1 MTLLGARRSVARLD
15 WGHRVSERK
24 DHIDAFGAV
33 SLVGVSLILG
43 FNQVVIKLVNAGI
56 QPVFAA
62 GLRSLGAM
70 ILLFLWMRYRGAAP
84 VFLRAALV
92 PGLICGALFAIE
104 FILMFVALDLTS
116 VAHVSLMFYSM
127 PVWLAIMAHLF
138 IPGERIS
145 GRKATGLVLAFA
157 GVALALLDDGGGAVS
172 LTGDLMALIGAVCWA
187 GIALIAR
194 VTAFSRVAPPM
205 QLFWQVSVSAPLLLL
220 AALGFGPLIR
230 ELEMIHVTGLVFQ
243 IVIVVTGTFMF
254 WFWLLKRYPAA
265 GVASFS
271 FLAPV
276 FGVAFGW
283 LLLGEQVGLNL
294 LGALVLVA
302 VGLILIN
309 RA

>member
-1 MTLLGARRSVARLD
+1 MT
-15 WGHRVSERK
+15 ERK
-24 DHIDAFGAV
+24 DHIDTFGAV
-33 SLVGVSLILG
+33 SLVAVSLILG

-70 ILLFLWMRYRGAAP
+70 VLLYLWMRLRGNDP
-84 VFLRAALV
+84 KLSREVMW
-92 PGLICGALFAIE
+92 PGLACGALFAIE
-104 FILMFVALDLTS
+104 FILMFVALDMTS

-145 GRKATGLVLAFA
+145 GRKAIGLVLAFA

-172 LTGDLMALIGAVCWA
+172 LTGDVMALIGAVCWA

-194 VTAFSRVAPPM
+194 VTAFSAVAPPM

-220 AALGFGPLIR
+220 AAFAFGPLIR
-230 ELEMIHVTGLVFQ
+230 EIEPIHIAGLIFQ
-243 IVIVVTGTFMF
+243 IAIVVTATFMF
-254 WFWLLKRYPAA
+254 WFWLLKRYPAS

-276 FGVAFGW
+276 FGVGFGW
-283 LLLGEQVGLNL
+283 LLLGEQVGPSL